1 MLFLKILHLCLGEKM
16 KNHWLKKMSKTE
28 VCNDE
33 PMIISFALKD
43 CEPQD
48 SGPIIISFEEKPTI
62 LNIDDYR
69 KEK

>member
-1 MLFLKILHLCLGEKM
+1 M